1 MKIMI
6 KEDKLISDETFRD
19 CTAGAIYEAK
29 MCENPLIA
37 LCEQLGIHLTEEDIR
52 YAEEGLQCL
61 LFQDDEGKDVYCTFE
76 DVVIVK
82 PEHY

>member
-19 CTAGAIYEAK
+19 CTAGEVYEAK

-37 LCEQLGIHLTEEDIR
+37 FCEQLGIHLTEEDIR

-61 LFQDDEGKDVYCTFE
+61 LFHDDKGEAVYCTFE

>member
-1 MKIMI
+1 MKIII
-6 KEDKLISDETFRD
+6 KEDLISDETFRD
-19 CTAGAIYEAK
+19 CTAGAVYEAK

-37 LCEQLGIHLTEEDIR
+37 LCEQLGIHLDEEDIR

-61 LFQDDEGKDVYCTFE
+61 LFHDDKGKAVYCTFE